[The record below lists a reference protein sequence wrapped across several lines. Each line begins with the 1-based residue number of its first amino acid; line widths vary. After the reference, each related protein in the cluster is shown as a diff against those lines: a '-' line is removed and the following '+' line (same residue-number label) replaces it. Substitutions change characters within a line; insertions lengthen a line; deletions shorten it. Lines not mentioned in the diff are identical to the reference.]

1 MGERNVERVLEVKL
15 VVLDQKTGARQY
27 SRTLKWVLCSNRKKK
42 VVSVVVVVVLSTIVS
57 SVEVEPI
64 VHDVDPEAAG

>member
-1 MGERNVERVLEVKL
+1 MLGNTVERSSGYYAQIEE
-15 VVLDQKTGARQY
+15 
-27 SRTLKWVLCSNRKKK
+27 KK
-42 VVSVVVVVVLSTIVS
+42 VVSVVVVVEVLSTIVR

>member
-1 MGERNVERVLEVKL
+1 MERVLEVKL

-42 VVSVVVVVVLSTIVS
+42 VVSVVVVLSTIVS